1 MILYHGTNI
10 DFKDIDFDKCVPFK
24 DFGKGFYLTDIREQA
39 EALAKKKSRLFG
51 GSPIVQEY
59 VFISEDAEK
68 AGLKML
74 RFETP
79 SKE

>member
-39 EALAKKKSRLFG
+39 EALAQEVQIVWRLSY
-51 GSPIVQEY
+51 SPGIYLHSGRCRERWT
-59 VFISEDAEK
+59 EDAP
-68 AGLKML
+68 
-74 RFETP
+74 F
-79 SKE
+79 